1 MSDQSAQLIEKI
13 RQQFEGNPYAKA
25 PMDYSPKDNLNELF
39 INSYATP
46 NYLKHQAI
54 VDPATIAVLDVG
66 CGTGD
71 TTLALALANPGA
83 KVVGIDLSAASVEI
97 ARHRIAH
104 HGILN
109 VEFQALSLTD
119 LPQLGMMFDYINCE
133 EVLYL
138 MDPQVGLQAMRSVLK
153 PQGIIRSNLHS
164 KLQREPFFRAQE
176 LFRYMGLMDS
186 NPEALEIDIVVSTFQ
201 ALKSN
206 VNLKTRTWKDD
217 FAGVDNGSQILMN
230 YLFQGDRGYTI
241 PDLFQALKQSDL
253 AFVSMTRWRQWEI
266 LDLFTDPTDL
276 PAFWE
281 MSLAEATV
289 EQRLSLY
296 ELLNPAY
303 RLLDFWCG
311 HPQTEAPKAAIS
323 DWNDTDW
330 AQAVIHLHPVWQ
342 TDWVRQALV
351 KSAESGQPFWVAQ
364 HLQVTM
370 PNANFFLDS
379 LNASLLLALWEGPGT
394 LSQLSDRYLKI
405 KPTHPITLEPNTL
418 AHAQTVV
425 KAMLEQL
432 EVYLYVLLTQPASRP
447 ASLKTR

>member
-1 MSDQSAQLIEKI
+1 MSDQATQLIEKI
-13 RQQFEGNPYAKA
+13 RQQFEGTPYAKA
-25 PMDYSPKDNLNELF
+25 PIDYSPKDNLNELF

-46 NYLKHQAI
+46 NYLRHQAV
-54 VDPATIAVLDVG
+54 VDPATTTVLDVG

-83 KVVGIDLSAASVEI
+83 QVVGMDLSAASVEI
-97 ARHRIAH
+97 ARQRIAH
-104 HGILN
+104 HGIPN

-138 MDPQVGLQAMRSVLK
+138 MDPRVGLQAMGSVLK

-186 NPEALEIDIVVSTFQ
+186 NPEALEIEIVVSTFQ
-201 ALKSN
+201 ALKSS
-206 VNLKTRTWKDD
+206 VNLKTRTWKEDL
-217 FAGVDNGSQILMN
+217 AGADNGSQILMN
-230 YLFQGDRGYTI
+230 YLFHGDRGYTI
-241 PDLFQALKQSDL
+241 PDLFQALEQSNL

-266 LDLFTDPTDL
+266 LDLFEDPTDL

-311 HPQTEAPKAAIS
+311 HPQAEAPKVAVG
-323 DWNDTDW
+323 DWDDTEW
-330 AQAVIHLHPVWQ
+330 AQASIHLHPVWQ
-342 TDWVRQALV
+342 TDLV
-351 KSAESGQPFWVAQ
+351 CQTLGDCVESGQPFWVDQ
-364 HLQVTM
+364 HLEVTM
-370 PNANFFLDS
+370 PNADLFLDS
-379 LNASLLLALWEGPGT
+379 LNASLLLALWEGPRT
-394 LSQLSDRYLKI
+394 LAQLTDRHLKI
-405 KPTHPITLEPNTL
+405 KPIHPITLEPTTL
-418 AHAQTVV
+418 AQAQTAV
-425 KAMLEQL
+425 KTMLAQL
-432 EVYLYVLLTQPASRP
+432 EVYLYVLLTQPV
-447 ASLKTR
+447 